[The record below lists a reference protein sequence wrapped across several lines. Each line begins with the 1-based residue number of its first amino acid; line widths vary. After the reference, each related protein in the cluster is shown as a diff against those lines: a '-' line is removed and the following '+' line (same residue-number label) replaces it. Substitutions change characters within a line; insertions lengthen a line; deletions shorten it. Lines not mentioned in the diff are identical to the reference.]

1 MDDLNSVSISFL
13 QMRFDQA
20 QTKVGG
26 AQYGFGQTERGFV
39 GKQRE
44 ELEVLRIGFRQVEKE
59 LEAVTIGFGDK
70 TWSER
75 RLPPPEHASGSVT
88 PSKSHM

>member
-26 AQYGFGQTERGFV
+26 AQYGFGQTERGFGGQAERRV
-39 GKQRE
+39 
-44 ELEVLRIGFRQVEKE
+44 
-59 LEAVTIGFGDK
+59 GDK